1 MKIFI
6 AIGNDSLEEVVRTGP
21 YEIVDAEENLQT
33 LHDLLDFIQVEGLI
47 INRLLDHG
55 EGLLER
61 ISEKAVKKG
70 IRVVVL
76 VKDFTGYEE
85 RKIITGLVNVGVTA
99 FMELG
104 KVTGEG
110 LAQILE
116 KYPEK
121 FDFGLFAETKV
132 EYREVV
138 HSVFKQV
145 FTVYSPT
152 GQGATTLAA
161 HLAAALAKESNSSV
175 CLLDYNP
182 LKPWVARVM
191 DTKAEFGLQQAL
203 DATTKGNLTPELIQG
218 IVKQSKNIKNL
229 SYMAGIYDIN
239 DYYTSTVAQYEEIL
253 QKLRFTFDYVVVDTH
268 SDYDMFSSD
277 VALRLADKVLV
288 PIEADKYSIEHVNRM
303 IKMFEQYEDYS
314 IEKFK
319 AIFNAYEGHNLTSI
333 EAESSI
339 SIPVLG
345 YITYNKAYRSHFNLF
360 NHKKAIQEY
369 IDIIKKLN
377 VKASAQAGRLQ
388 WLLGIGRR

>member
-6 AIGNDSLEEVVRTGP
+6 AIGNDSLEEVVRTGK
-21 YEIVDAEENLQT
+21 YEIVDAEDNLQS
-33 LHDLLDFIQVEGLI
+33 LYDLLDFVQVEGLI
-47 INRLLDHG
+47 INQLLDQG
-55 EGLLER
+55 SMLQK
-61 ISEKAVKKG
+61 IAEKAVKKG

-76 VKDFTGYEE
+76 IKNFTGYEE
-85 RKIITGLVNVGVTA
+85 RKIITGLVNVGVTG
-99 FMELG
+99 FLELD

-152 GQGATTLAA
+152 GQGATTVAG

-182 LKPWVARVM
+182 IKPWIARVM

-203 DATTKGNLTPELIQG
+203 DATTKGNLTPELLQG

-229 SYMAGIYDIN
+229 YFMAGISDLN
-239 DYYTSTVAQYEEIL
+239 DYYTSNLVQYEEIL
-253 QKLRFTFDYVVVDTH
+253 QKIRFIFDYVVVDTH
-268 SDYDMFSSD
+268 SYYDMLPTD
-277 VALRLADKVLV
+277 AALRLADKIIL
-288 PIEADKYSIEHVNRM
+288 PLEADKYTIEHVNRL
-303 IKMFEQYEDYS
+303 IKMFQQYEDYN
-314 IEKFK
+314 IEKFN
-319 AIFNAYEGHNLTSI
+319 AVFNAYEGHSLTSV
-333 EAESSI
+333 EAESI
-339 SIPVLG
+339 LKLPVIG
-345 YITYNKAYRSHFNLF
+345 YLSYLTGYRTSPNLF
-360 NHKKAIQEY
+360 GHKKAMQEHGNL
-369 IDIIKKLN
+369 IKKLD
-377 VKASAQAGRLQ
+377 VKASGPAGKWQRLF
-388 WLLGIGRR
+388 GIGRR